1 MIIINEKENL
11 SDIEF
16 ISLINLLESNL
27 ISEEDFF
34 NESDII
40 EKSKNLLNEI
50 KKLYKDITYAD
61 HIKDIQSLDELRQK
75 EIKRLVATSIPNIIM
90 AIMFSFRLTN
100 PLAMKNLFFSAI
112 RILTPLTSLFGKL
125 YDNKMATENE
135 LKSLR
140 NRLQGLYNKNQNI
153 IDDENRKKENKNFI
167 NKRKW
172 LSAKINNLTHERW
185 TIELGKTIIKT
196 IEELLE
202 LYKITIQ
209 EIVKGLDITKYHMK
223 TINML
228 NRVVVIYSENQNK
241 LTDS

>member
-11 SDIEF
+11 TDIEF
-16 ISLINLLESNL
+16 ISLLNLLESNL

-75 EIKRLVATSIPNIIM
+75 EIKRLVVTSIPNIIM

-153 IDDENRKKENKNFI
+153 IDDENRKKENKNFEKI
-167 NKRKW
+167 AI
-172 LSAKINNLTHERW
+172 AKQSLT
-185 TIELGKTIIKT
+185 TISK
-196 IEELLE
+196 LL
-202 LYKITIQ
+202 K
-209 EIVKGLDITKYHMK
+209 EID
-223 TINML
+223 
-228 NRVVVIYSENQNK
+228 NK
-241 LTDS
+241 LK